1 MNLIFLGAPGAGK
14 GTHAEKFAE
23 KHSLA
28 TISTGELLRTAIKNG
43 TTLGKQANT
52 YMSKGDLVP
61 DELVIGIIKERLTQA
76 DCANGFILDGFPRTI
91 AQAEALKTLGVKI
104 DRVLNL
110 HVEDQ
115 VIVERMSGRR
125 VCPDCGKTYHVR
137 YTPPEKDG
145 VCDACGAKL
154 IVRSDDAPETVSDR
168 LNVYHEKTAP
178 LIEYYKREGIL
189 VTVEGREDPKET
201 SKAVFEALEQ

>member
-43 TTLGKQANT
+43 TTLGKQADA

-91 AQAEALKTLGVKI
+91 AQAEALKTLGVK
-104 DRVLNL
+104 
-110 HVEDQ
+110 
-115 VIVERMSGRR
+115 S
-125 VCPDCGKTYHVR
+125 
-137 YTPPEKDG
+137 
-145 VCDACGAKL
+145 
-154 IVRSDDAPETVSDR
+154 
-168 LNVYHEKTAP
+168 TAFS
-178 LIEYYKREGIL
+178 ICTWKIR
-189 VTVEGREDPKET
+189 
-201 SKAVFEALEQ
+201 